1 MVIKFAQPFQK
12 LTGMSQFHLEINEA
26 ITVSE
31 LLQILGNKFP
41 VLERFSAFQ
50 KDDNLSA
57 HAMFVRSGHILL
69 LSDRLETDDQIEI
82 FLPVT
87 GG

>member
-1 MVIKFAQPFQK
+1 MVIKFSQPFQK
-12 LTGMSQFHLEINEA
+12 MTGVPEYHLDLSESV
-26 ITVSE
+26 TVSE
-31 LLQILGNKFP
+31 LLHVLGHKFP
-41 VLERFSAFQ
+41 ALTRFSGFQ
-50 KDDNLSA
+50 KDDSLSA
-57 HAMFVRSGHILL
+57 HAMFVRSGQILL

>member
-1 MVIKFAQPFQK
+1 MVIKFAQPFQQ
-12 LTGMSQFHLEINEA
+12 LAGMSQFHLEINEA

-31 LLQILGNKFP
+31 LLQILGKKFP
-41 VLERFSAFQ
+41 ALERFSGFK

-57 HAMFVRSGHILL
+57 HAMFVRSGRILI
-69 LSDRLETDDQIEI
+69 LSDRLEIDDQIEI